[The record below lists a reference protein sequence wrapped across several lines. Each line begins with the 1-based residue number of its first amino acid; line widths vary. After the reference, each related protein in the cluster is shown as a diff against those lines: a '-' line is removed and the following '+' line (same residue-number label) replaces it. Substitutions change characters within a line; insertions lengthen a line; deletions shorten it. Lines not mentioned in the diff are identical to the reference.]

1 VHVRVRVCV
10 YKCRNA
16 ELSGIPSEKTND
28 AGSGLVPDQVRQSG
42 IFLVRY
48 RTGIIDAGMPMPA
61 LASLMPMPRYE
72 ISIVFAVYED
82 NGSWGEISSFVSR
95 SL

>member
-1 VHVRVRVCV
+1 
-10 YKCRNA
+10 
-16 ELSGIPSEKTND
+16 
-28 AGSGLVPDQVRQSG
+28 
-42 IFLVRY
+42 
-48 RTGIIDAGMPMPA
+48 MPMPA